1 MKMKAKISL
10 AFCILIA
17 ISTISLFLIVSITT
31 DKVLNKTYTERVEQ
45 ISNMGLAFIDEKYPG
60 DWSIDKNG
68 NLLKGNTV
76 FNENYDA
83 LDLLKEIT
91 GCNITIFS
99 GDERVATTYVDESG
113 KRAVGTTAKEEVVQA
128 VIKNG
133 KDYTTNLVLFGIDTR
148 VYYVPIKDASGDII
162 GMYFTGLDQSIIK
175 AHIVDILQVMAN
187 ATLAVLAFG
196 IIYGILFGGRI
207 SRTIRKL
214 ETHFQAMSNNDFSQK
229 IPEHLLRRKDEIGE
243 MAKAADSMHKSVSG
257 VVRTIA
263 EETNTIDESL
273 GITSEK
279 ITNLNINLDD
289 ISATTQEI
297 SAGLEETSA
306 SMDEV
311 HSSSEDIEVAIEN
324 ISMKAN
330 EGAKAAKLISSR
342 AAELKEKA
350 KKSQENASV
359 VLADNRTKIQK
370 AIEESRSIE
379 DIRLLSDTILAIT
392 SQTSL
397 LSLNASI
404 EAARA
409 GESGRGFAVVANEI
423 KTLSEAS
430 SSAVNKIQEVTK
442 VVLSSVDNLVTSAEE
457 IMKFVDENLTLAYDE
472 LVKTGDQYKGD
483 AEFITTL
490 VNTLS
495 ENAEQVLQSSESL
508 TEVMNQVAL
517 STNESAKG
525 STTIAGSVNNVN
537 DRAAEI
543 KGMSEETKRSSDRL
557 KNIVNVFKVD

>member
-1 MKMKAKISL
+1 MKMKGKISL